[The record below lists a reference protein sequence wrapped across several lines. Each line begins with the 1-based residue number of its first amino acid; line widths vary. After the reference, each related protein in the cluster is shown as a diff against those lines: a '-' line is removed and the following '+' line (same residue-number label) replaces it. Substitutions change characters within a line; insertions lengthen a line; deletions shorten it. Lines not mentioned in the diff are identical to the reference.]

1 MKSDTIHLSLKT
13 SDTNMFSD
21 FGRNLPAARLSSVD
35 HAQEPLLRK
44 KHDDMPGAGACNEG
58 ARCVQRTMKP
68 MMRLAAIDG

>member
-44 KHDDMPGAGACNEG
+44 K
-58 ARCVQRTMKP
+58 T
-68 MMRLAAIDG
+68 